1 MVDKVSTVPKA
12 SLGQCIGHLANDDL
26 LLIMHSAAHE
36 RLEGVQN
43 VGQFDCGYFRI
54 VGRLCPQPIART
66 KPQHTAQTQIRV
78 GRDGPLA
85 RDDFADARC
94 GYPDGLGQSV
104 LADAQW
110 FEELFQKKFTRADG

>member
-1 MVDKVSTVPKA
+1 MDS
-12 SLGQCIGHLANDDL
+12 D
-26 LLIMHSAAHE
+26 AHK
-36 RLEGVQN
+36 RLEGVEN
-43 VGQFDCGYFRI
+43 VSQFDSGHFRV

-66 KPQHTAQTQIRV
+66 EPQHTTQTQIRV
-78 GRDGPLA
+78 GRDCPLA

-110 FEELFQKKFTRADG
+110 FEELFLKKFSRADGWETIHGEVSVVVNKFNVFRAAV

>member
-1 MVDKVSTVPKA
+1 MDS
-12 SLGQCIGHLANDDL
+12 D
-26 LLIMHSAAHE
+26 AHK
-36 RLEGVQN
+36 RLEGVEN
-43 VGQFDCGYFRI
+43 VSQFDSGHFRV

-66 KPQHTAQTQIRV
+66 EPQHTTQTQIRV
-78 GRDGPLA
+78 GRDCPLA

-110 FEELFQKKFTRADG
+110 FEELFLKKFPRADGWETIHGEVSVVVNKFNVFRVAV